1 MQASWSFTVF
11 NNVQVLPV
19 NTCIAPWLVVFIHK
33 MSSLLIQGVVISGK
47 HAENFR
53 KWDSTLTGVL
63 EDQYG
68 QFLGRLK
75 FSGSTS
81 IIILMKIG
89 YYPPVYMVKKCFD
102 FLRPYL
108 SELTSESNTDFKG
121 NCHNSHEAASKP
133 PNNVL
138 DNKSQIRNIWNDSIS
153 QRYLDSSKQSETI
166 ETGLKDTS
174 VKVDDKKKSVFQT
187 FSKYIGSSNSKD
199 NGYESAKTLR

>member
-1 MQASWSFTVF
+1 
-11 NNVQVLPV
+11 
-19 NTCIAPWLVVFIHK
+19 

-68 QFLGRLK
+68 QFLGKLK
-75 FSGSTS
+75 FLGS

-108 SELTSESNTDFKG
+108 AELTSESSTEFKG
-121 NCHNSHEAASKP
+121 NGHNSHEGASKQ
-133 PNNVL
+133 PNNVV
-138 DNKSQIRNIWNDSIS
+138 DNKSPTRNIWNDSIS
-153 QRYLDSSKQSETI
+153 QRYLDSSKQSEAI